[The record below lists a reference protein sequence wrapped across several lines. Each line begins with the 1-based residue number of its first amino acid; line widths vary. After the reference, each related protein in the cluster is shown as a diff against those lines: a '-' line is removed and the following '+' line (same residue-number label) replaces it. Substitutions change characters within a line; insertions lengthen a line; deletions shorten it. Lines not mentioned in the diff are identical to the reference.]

1 MIRSD
6 SSLTLHFLHAFFL
19 SIPLALSAAP
29 IKRTAMERLVNV
41 QIVFL
46 LIILLSLSLA
56 CAIGA
61 TIRTHIYGDDMWYLM
76 LGEAG
81 EGSPVSASKFVKD
94 MLTFCL
100 TLSNLIPIS

>member
-1 MIRSD
+1 
-6 SSLTLHFLHAFFL
+6 
-19 SIPLALSAAP
+19 
-29 IKRTAMERLVNV
+29 MERLVNV

-46 LIILLSLSLA
+46 LMILLALSLA

-61 TIRTHIYGDDMWYLM
+61 TIRTKIYGDDMWYLL